1 MEKDKTLV
9 VCSDPGGANC
19 LASFLKFK
27 KINFI
32 ATLEGSAKKIFFDN
46 FGKKIKIV
54 SLSEGLKKTN
64 HIITATSWKSNLEKK
79 TIIIAKKNK
88 IKVSTILDHWVNYKE
103 RFTLNN
109 NLTLPDEIY
118 TQDNHA
124 FSIAKKYFYNVKITK
139 IPNYYLNSCLNEL
152 KSYKVSRVNY
162 FLYLSEPIKSHYK
175 KGNTFEKKR
184 DFNEYQSLMF
194 FLKNI
199 NKISNNV
206 QKIKIRLHP
215 SDKQTK
221 YNAII
226 KKFKHL
232 PVEISKTKSLLKDIN
247 QSSKIFGCET
257 MAMVIALMA
266 KKKVFCTIPP
276 HSKSKCS
283 LPYKSI
289 QYLRSLIS

>member
-1 MEKDKTLV
+1 
-9 VCSDPGGANC
+9 
-19 LASFLKFK
+19 
-27 KINFI
+27 
-32 ATLEGSAKKIFFDN
+32 
-46 FGKKIKIV
+46 
-54 SLSEGLKKTN
+54 
-64 HIITATSWKSNLEKK
+64 
-79 TIIIAKKNK
+79 
-88 IKVSTILDHWVNYKE
+88 
-103 RFTLNN
+103 
-109 NLTLPDEIY
+109 
-118 TQDNHA
+118 
-124 FSIAKKYFYNVKITK
+124 
-139 IPNYYLNSCLNEL
+139 
-152 KSYKVSRVNY
+152 
-162 FLYLSEPIKSHYK
+162 
-175 KGNTFEKKR
+175 
-184 DFNEYQSLMF
+184 MF